1 MRRNP
6 ALAKLNAGGMTSGI
20 SVGLDSPDLAEL
32 AAHAGFEYVWLE
44 WQHGQFSEHTLNNAI
59 ARFLPVETA
68 PIVRVKSH
76 EPGAIN
82 HVLDMGA
89 MGVIVP
95 MVETADEAR
104 AIAHVTYYPPLGRR
118 STGGTR
124 LSLLGDDYTER
135 ANDEMLLV
143 VMVET
148 ESAINKRP
156 RDHGRAR
163 CGRGADRSLA
173 ILCSMSRHRAKMPP
187 TTSGWCSK
195 SSLPLSRPASPP
207 ASSVPASK
215 SRTSGSRKVF
225 GSSAAARTPG
235 YYGRASSPSSNTRA
249 PGKQFPP
256 LSQRG
261 RG

>member
-20 SVGLDSPDLAEL
+20 SIGLDSPDLAEM
-32 AAHAGFEYVWLE
+32 AAHAGFDYVWLE

-59 ARFLPVETA
+59 ARFLPVDTA

-95 MVETADEAR
+95 MVETAAEAR

-124 LSLLGDDYTER
+124 LPLLGDDYTES

-148 ESAINKRP
+148 ESAINNVTEIMAVPGVDVVLIGPGDLMLDVEAQGKDAAYHEHLVQQVLTASKQTGVAAGYVCP
-156 RDHGRAR
+156 
-163 CGRGADRSLA
+163 SLA
-173 ILCSMSRHRAKMPP
+173 VADERVAQGFRFVSCGSDSGVLWAGFQSILQH
-187 TTSGWCSK
+187 TQTW
-195 SSLPLSRPASPP
+195 
-207 ASSVPASK
+207 
-215 SRTSGSRKVF
+215 
-225 GSSAAARTPG
+225 
-235 YYGRASSPSSNTRA
+235 
-249 PGKQFPP
+249 
-256 LSQRG
+256 
-261 RG
+261 

>member
-6 ALAKLNAGGMTSGI
+6 ALTKLRAGGMTSGI

-32 AAHAGFEYVWLE
+32 AAHAGFDYVWLE

-76 EPGAIN
+76 EPGTIN

-95 MVETADEAR
+95 MVETAAEAR

-124 LSLLGDDYTER
+124 LGLLGDDYTER

-148 ESAINKRP
+148 ESAISNVHEIMAVPGVDVVLIGPGDLMLDVQAQGKDAAHHERLVQQVLTASQQTGVAAGFVCP
-156 RDHGRAR
+156 SLEVADDRVAQGFRFVSCGSDSGLLRA
-163 CGRGADRSLA
+163 GFQS
-173 ILCSMSRHRAKMPP
+173 ILQH
-187 TTSGWCSK
+187 T
-195 SSLPLSRPASPP
+195 
-207 ASSVPASK
+207 
-215 SRTSGSRKVF
+215 RTW
-225 GSSAAARTPG
+225 
-235 YYGRASSPSSNTRA
+235 
-249 PGKQFPP
+249 
-256 LSQRG
+256 
-261 RG
+261 

>member
-20 SVGLDSPDLAEL
+20 SIGLDSPDLAEM
-32 AAHAGFEYVWLE
+32 AAHSGFDYVWLE

-59 ARFLPVETA
+59 ARFLPVDTA

-124 LSLLGDDYTER
+124 LPLLGDDYTER

-148 ESAINKRP
+148 ESAINNVTEIMAVPGVDVVLIGPGDLMLDVQAQGK
-156 RDHGRAR
+156 DAAYHEQLVQQVLAASQ
-163 CGRGADRSLA
+163 ADRRRRR
-173 ILCSMSRHRAKMPP
+173 LCLPQPRSRR
-187 TTSGWCSK
+187 
-195 SSLPLSRPASPP
+195 
-207 ASSVPASK
+207 
-215 SRTSGSRKVF
+215 
-225 GSSAAARTPG
+225 
-235 YYGRASSPSSNTRA
+235 
-249 PGKQFPP
+249 
-256 LSQRG
+256 
-261 RG
+261 

>member
-1 MRRNP
+1 
-6 ALAKLNAGGMTSGI
+6 
-20 SVGLDSPDLAEL
+20 
-32 AAHAGFEYVWLE
+32 
-44 WQHGQFSEHTLNNAI
+44 
-59 ARFLPVETA
+59 VETA

-95 MVETADEAR
+95 MVETAAEAR

-148 ESAINKRP
+148 ESAINNVHEIMAVPGVDVVLIGPGDLMLDVQAQGKDAAYHERLVQQVLTASQQTGVAAGFVCP
-156 RDHGRAR
+156 SLEVADERVAQGFRFVSCGSDSGLLRA
-163 CGRGADRSLA
+163 GFQS
-173 ILCSMSRHRAKMPP
+173 ILQH
-187 TTSGWCSK
+187 T
-195 SSLPLSRPASPP
+195 
-207 ASSVPASK
+207 
-215 SRTSGSRKVF
+215 RTW
-225 GSSAAARTPG
+225 
-235 YYGRASSPSSNTRA
+235 
-249 PGKQFPP
+249 
-256 LSQRG
+256 
-261 RG
+261 

>member
-6 ALAKLNAGGMTSGI
+6 ALTKLNAGGMTSGI

-76 EPGAIN
+76 EPGTIN

-95 MVETADEAR
+95 MVETAAEAR
-104 AIAHVTYYPPLGRR
+104 AIAHVTYYPPVGRR

-124 LSLLGDDYTER
+124 LGLLGDDYTER

-148 ESAINKRP
+148 ESAINNVTE
-156 RDHGRAR
+156 
-163 CGRGADRSLA
+163 
-173 ILCSMSRHRAKMPP
+173 IM
-187 TTSGWCSK
+187 
-195 SSLPLSRPASPP
+195 
-207 ASSVPASK
+207 SVPGVDVVLIGPGDLMLDVQAQGKDAAYHEHLVQQVLTASQQTGVAAGFVCP
-215 SRTSGSRKVF
+215 SLEVADERVAQGFRFVSCGSDSGLL
-225 GSSAAARTPG
+225 
-235 YYGRASSPSSNTRA
+235 RAGFQSILQHTR
-249 PGKQFPP
+249 
-256 LSQRG
+256 SW
-261 RG
+261 

>member
-20 SVGLDSPDLAEL
+20 SVGFDSPDLAEL
-32 AAHAGFEYVWLE
+32 AAHSGFDYVWLE

-59 ARFLPVETA
+59 ARFLPVDTA

-95 MVETADEAR
+95 MVETAAEAR

-148 ESAINKRP
+148 ESAINNVTEIMAVPGVDVVLIGPGDLMLGRSGAGQGRRLSRAAGAASPHRLAADRRRRRLCLPQP
-156 RDHGRAR
+156 RSRRRAGRAR
-163 CGRGADRSLA
+163 
-173 ILCSMSRHRAKMPP
+173 
-187 TTSGWCSK
+187 
-195 SSLPLSRPASPP
+195 LPVRQLRL
-207 ASSVPASK
+207 
-215 SRTSGSRKVF
+215 RLR
-225 GSSAAARTPG
+225 
-235 YYGRASSPSSNTRA
+235 RA
-249 PGKQFPP
+249 PGRLPVHP
-256 LSQRG
+256 RPSSRTW
-261 RG
+261 

>member
-1 MRRNP
+1 
-6 ALAKLNAGGMTSGI
+6 MTSGI

-95 MVETADEAR
+95 MVETAAEAR

-118 STGGTR
+118 STGGMR
-124 LSLLGDDYTER
+124 LGLLGDDYTER

-148 ESAINKRP
+148 ESAINNVHEIMAVPGVDVVLIGPGDLMLDVQAQGKDAAYHEHLVQQVLTASQQTGVAAGFVCPSLEVADERVAQGF
-156 RDHGRAR
+156 RFVS
-163 CGRGADRSLA
+163 CGSDSGLLRTGFQS
-173 ILCSMSRHRAKMPP
+173 ILQH
-187 TTSGWCSK
+187 T
-195 SSLPLSRPASPP
+195 
-207 ASSVPASK
+207 
-215 SRTSGSRKVF
+215 RTW
-225 GSSAAARTPG
+225 
-235 YYGRASSPSSNTRA
+235 
-249 PGKQFPP
+249 
-256 LSQRG
+256 
-261 RG
+261 